1 MTRAWRYARGI
12 FVSRDNLKIHSC
24 PPVRSCFRLQPSSRS
39 PPFSNTN
46 RRTMSS
52 SSLRVPH
59 ALRSFPS
66 SGFEL
71 IDHSEKIEEE
81 TLPTYHAEKYY
92 PVHIGEVLNNQYQV
106 LAKLGYGVTSTVWLC
121 RDLSESKYVVLKVNV
136 SGVERNH
143 EISVYDRINLVETNH
158 LGKSFI
164 RKLLG
169 HFHIEGPHGRHIC
182 LVHQPF
188 GPSLDQFL
196 SFFPERVLS
205 LEDLKPCLRQIL
217 GILDFLH
224 TDAHIIHT
232 IEISVPKNSHCF

>member
-1 MTRAWRYARGI
+1 
-12 FVSRDNLKIHSC
+12 
-24 PPVRSCFRLQPSSRS
+24 
-39 PPFSNTN
+39 
-46 RRTMSS
+46 MSS

-121 RDLSESKYVVLKVNV
+121 RDLRYTEANLLLRNLTNYVSKKSSESKYVVLKVNV

-232 IEISVPKNSHCF
+232 SEISVPKNSHCF

>member
-1 MTRAWRYARGI
+1 
-12 FVSRDNLKIHSC
+12 
-24 PPVRSCFRLQPSSRS
+24 
-39 PPFSNTN
+39 
-46 RRTMSS
+46 MSS

-121 RDLSESKYVVLKVNV
+121 RDLSSESKYVVLKVNV

-232 IEISVPKNSHCF
+232 SEISVPKNSHCF